1 MPSARVL
8 RGVVGN
14 VLGCYLSRHSTFDG
28 YWLFGFLVPE
38 LEELAVDVL
47 APVASDDSPVVKAAG
62 LAQRVFRE
70 QLAKAGYPLAD
81 ITRAML
87 VLSKNEPMQ
96 VVHEGRLGDGWR
108 VVARL
113 SVTTAA
119 GHAFGAERSVGV
131 CPHDPRLE
139 TRSAGRR

>member
-1 MPSARVL
+1 MPSSRVL

-14 VLGCYLSRHSTFDG
+14 VLGSYLSRNSTFHG
-28 YWLFGFLVPE
+28 YWLFGFLVPG
-38 LEELAVDVL
+38 LEELEVDL
-47 APVASDDSPVVKAAG
+47 LPVASGDSPDVQAAG
-62 LAQRVFRE
+62 RAQTVFRE
-70 QLAKAGYPLAD
+70 QLAKGGYPLAD

-96 VVHEGRLGDGWR
+96 VAHEGRLGDGWR

-119 GHAFGAERSVGV
+119 GHTFSAERSVGV

-139 TRSAGRR
+139 TRSAGSC